1 LLKWLLTTLLAV
13 LVLGA
18 FTPWL
23 QRFGLR
29 RMPGDVDMQRGSRRY
44 VFAFGSTLLLTLI
57 AALIFW
63 ILR

>member
-18 FTPWL
+18 FTPWV
-23 QRFGLR
+23 QRLRLR
-29 RMPGDVDMQRGSRRY
+29 RMPGDIEVQRGSRRY
-44 VFAFGSTLLLTLI
+44 VFAFGSTLLLTLV

-63 ILR
+63 MLR